1 MKGRARYTRLLY
13 VGFPYEREFLIDKL
27 LVRIHFIIAM
37 LRWTGLAPW
46 EFECS
51 FPGSLASTFLGFCM
65 TGTAASLRCYRA
77 NMAHA
82 RQSAIE
88 RTWNIRDSQ
97 LSSEYGTCKTFYRA
111 NMAHTRNSI
120 ERTWHMQDS
129 QLSREHGTH
138 KTVSYRA
145 NMAHTRQSIE
155 RTRHKQESH
164 RANMARTRQSRP
176 DLGLGCQAKVFNI
189 FAVAPYLL
197 GSGGGVVDEPL
208 LGFETPLSHI
218 MY

>member
-1 MKGRARYTRLLY
+1 VKGRARYTRLLY

-145 NMAHTRQSIE
+145 NMAHIQDIQLSSEHGAYKTVY
-155 RTRHKQESH
+155 
-164 RANMARTRQSRP
+164 RANTAQTRKSPSEHGTYKTVKARSRP
-176 DLGLGCQAKVFNI
+176 WLSGKSLQHLCSCSL
-189 FAVAPYLL
+189 FARQRWRC
-197 GSGGGVVDEPL
+197 GR
-208 LGFETPLSHI
+208 
-218 MY
+218 